1 MKDSNVSGLITHH
14 SAMAMLPPPC
24 GDFYP
29 TLDALVAAVNQ
40 HGKQQGYAIVKLRTK
55 KRGDVVFKANLA
67 CARGATRKSSGQ
79 GKRNSSTIKCGCPF
93 DAYAVRKKETPGW
106 EMTIK
111 NGEHN
116 HGPSSPE
123 DLVVHRRADMT
134 REVREEI
141 RKFMDAG
148 RKPSEIHTSLKSA
161 AEAQGKD
168 FVVNQRDIKNV
179 QRIIHRESMATV
191 ESSATPPSDQ
201 LSHDTFIPPEAT
213 GSTIGPKSLHLQLLE
228 QKIATQEA
236 QLREKDAL
244 LREKDAQ
251 VQIAR
256 LQAELARRTT
266 NSDAQYHPYG

>member
-1 MKDSNVSGLITHH
+1 
-14 SAMAMLPPPC
+14 MAMLPPPC

-29 TLDALVAAVNQ
+29 TLDALVAAANK
-40 HGKQQGYAIVKLRTK
+40 HGKEQGYAIVKLRTK
-55 KRGDVVFKANLA
+55 KRGEVVFKANLA

-93 DAYAVRKKETPGW
+93 DAYAVRKKDTPGW

-134 REVREEI
+134 KEVRDEI

-161 AEAQGKD
+161 AEAQGRKL
-168 FVVNQRDIKNV
+168 VVNQRDIKNV
-179 QRIIHRESMATV
+179 QRIIHRESMATTAP
-191 ESSATPPSDQ
+191 SATPSTDQTPDDGNTGQPSGN
-201 LSHDTFIPPEAT
+201 TR
-213 GSTIGPKSLHLQLLE
+213 GPKSLQVRLLE
-228 QKIATQEA
+228 QRIATQEA

-251 VQIAR
+251 LQIAR
-256 LQAELARRTT
+256 LEAELSRRTT
-266 NSDAQYHPYG
+266 NSDTQLPQYNPYG

>member
-1 MKDSNVSGLITHH
+1 
-14 SAMAMLPPPC
+14 MAMLPPPC

-29 TLDALVAAVNQ
+29 TLDALVAAVNK
-40 HGKQQGYAIVKLRTK
+40 HGKEQGYAIVKMRTK
-55 KRGDVVFKANLA
+55 KRGDVLFKANLG

-79 GKRNSSTIKCGCPF
+79 GKRNSSTMKCDCPF
-93 DAYAVRKKETPGW
+93 DAYAVRKKDTPGW

-134 REVREEI
+134 KELRDEI

-148 RKPSEIHTSLKSA
+148 RKPSEIHTSLKTA
-161 AEAQGKD
+161 AEAQGRKL
-168 FVVNQRDIKNV
+168 VVNARDIKNV
-179 QRIIHRESMATV
+179 QRIIQRESMATTAL
-191 ESSATPPSDQ
+191 SATPPSDQ
-201 LSHDTFIPPEAT
+201 TPLDAPVA
-213 GSTIGPKSLHLQLLE
+213 GSSSTNKGPKSLQVRLLE

-251 VQIAR
+251 LEIAR
-256 LQAELARRTT
+256 LQAELLRRTSGDT
-266 NSDAQYHPYG
+266 QLLQYDHGP